1 VAATNIFEA
10 ITFRFVGILA
20 AKSKIRNGVNMD
32 WTGKQVLVTGAGG
45 FIASHLVEQ
54 LVRQGARVRAFT
66 RYNSRNDVG
75 MLRWI
80 APDVFSQLEIVQG
93 DLRDAEA
100 MRSAVRGADTVFHL
114 GALIAI
120 PYSYVNPREVIET
133 NVMGTVNVLMAARD
147 FGVRRVV
154 HTSTSEVYGTAQYTP
169 IDEAHPLQA
178 QSPYSASKIGA
189 DKIAESFYRSFEVP
203 VVTLRPFNTYGPRQ
217 SARAVIPT
225 IITQTLTQDTV
236 KLGNLDPARDFTF
249 VADTANGF
257 ICAAEAENVLGQE
270 VNLGNDNTIRI
281 GDLVEQIFG
290 MIGKQPKIVT
300 DLQRIRPNKSEVM
313 KLWASNQ
320 KAKELIGWEPRISL
334 DEGLRFTIEWISAH
348 LDLYRP
354 DQYTV

>member
-1 VAATNIFEA
+1 MNWTNRE
-10 ITFRFVGILA
+10 
-20 AKSKIRNGVNMD
+20 
-32 WTGKQVLVTGAGG
+32 VLVTGAGG
-45 FIASHLVEQ
+45 FIASHLVER
-54 LVRQGARVRAFT
+54 LVAKGAKVRAFV
-66 RYNSRNDVG
+66 RYTSRGDLG
-75 MLRWI
+75 LLRML
-80 APDVFSQLEIVQG
+80 PVEVVSQLELIAG

-100 MRSAVRGADTVFHL
+100 VRAAIKNVDTVFHL

-120 PYSYVNPREVIET
+120 PYSYVHPREVIET
-133 NVMGTVNVLMAARD
+133 NVMGTVNVLMAGRD

-169 IDEAHPLQA
+169 IDEEHPLQG

-225 IITQTLTQDTV
+225 IITQALTRDEV
-236 KLGNLDPARDFTF
+236 KLGSLEPSRDLTF
-249 VADTANGF
+249 VTDTVDGF
-257 ICAAEAENVLGQE
+257 MCIAEAENILGE
-270 VNLGNDNTIRI
+270 EINLGNNTTIRI
-281 GDLVEQIFG
+281 GDLVEKIFG
-290 MIGKQPKIVT
+290 ILGKKPRVVT
-300 DLQRIRPNKSEVM
+300 DAKRIRPSQSEVM

-320 KAKELIGWEPRISL
+320 KAKELIGWEPHISL
-334 DEGLRFTIEWISAH
+334 EEGLRLTIEWISAR